1 HGEGHAV
8 LHAAGRIQAFELDQD
23 PRTTV
28 GDDALEL
35 EQRRATDALQDGSVD
50 PRRPVSWA
58 DCWLPHTVIAEG
70 DGDRACRI
78 GHCMYLHL
86 MYIHVIM
93 IRGKRAS
100 RKTLVADAQEM
111 TRVCAGTNIRLAA
124 RRITRFLE
132 ARMQETELSLAQFGL
147 MAHIAAAGDDTIGA
161 LADRSGLDQSTLS
174 RNLRGLEQDGL
185 VEIAVV
191 ETD

>member
-1 HGEGHAV
+1 
-8 LHAAGRIQAFELDQD
+8 
-23 PRTTV
+23 
-28 GDDALEL
+28 
-35 EQRRATDALQDGSVD
+35 
-50 PRRPVSWA
+50 
-58 DCWLPHTVIAEG
+58 
-70 DGDRACRI
+70 
-78 GHCMYLHL
+78 CMYLHL

-147 MAHIAAAGDDTIGA
+147 MAHIAAAGDDTISA

-191 ETD
+191 ETDMRRRAVWLTEAGARRLEAAVPAWRRAHKALGALIDPRAV